1 MSNFLA
7 GAEGFLENIVAGF
20 KSAAPVIAAAEP
32 VIQEGAAILGAAVP
46 STAPYI
52 AAAEGV
58 VSSVEKVAPAAVS
71 GAASLYDDIL
81 NLLATGGA
89 EIQALK
95 AMLNKAGT
103 TTVVGQAVVATPA
116 VTSATM
122 TLPPPGNAK
131 S

>member
-1 MSNFLA
+1 MSFFTS
-7 GAEGFLENIVAGF
+7 AEGFLENIVAGF
-20 KSAAPVIAAAEP
+20 KSAAPVIQAAEP

-46 STAPYI
+46 ITAPYI

-58 VSSVEKVAPAAVS
+58 VSSVEKVEPTAVS
-71 GAASLYDDIL
+71 GAMSLYASIE

-89 EIQALK
+89 EIQTLK
-95 AMLNKAGT
+95 GLFNKIGT

-116 VTSATM
+116 VTSATAIVA
-122 TLPPPGNAK
+122 PPGNAV